1 MTAQKAGLMAHP
13 ARDLA
18 GALRV
23 PGDKSISHR
32 SLMFSAM
39 TIGESRV
46 EGLLE
51 SQDVLATADAM
62 RAFGATI
69 DKDADGIW
77 HVHGVGIGGFLEP
90 QNEIDYGNA

>member
-51 SQDVLATADAM
+51 SQDNFRCTQECAYTCAPP
-62 RAFGATI
+62 RCGAGRC
-69 DKDADGIW
+69 AGS
-77 HVHGVGIGGFLEP
+77 GR
-90 QNEIDYGNA
+90 